1 MKNINFYLTHYNVLK
16 IIMLIMIIW
25 LGGLGYL
32 SAQHTTKQKWEYAEI
47 ISGEGKTI
55 HKWQTKS
62 FVQFISQ
69 RVCSKNFLVINSD
82 DPKILQLIS
91 PSSVFDVSTIRSFEQ
106 VGKVEQA
113 DSDSTEVVY
122 KLEFK
127 SLNYP
132 ERLLLFTNTE
142 MSFMLFMTNRDIA
155 LVLYNNEK

>member
-1 MKNINFYLTHYNVLK
+1 M
-16 IIMLIMIIW
+16 
-25 LGGLGYL
+25 
-32 SAQHTTKQKWEYAEI
+32 
-47 ISGEGKTI
+47 
-55 HKWQTKS
+55 
-62 FVQFISQ
+62 
-69 RVCSKNFLVINSD
+69 
-82 DPKILQLIS
+82 
-91 PSSVFDVSTIRSFEQ
+91 FDVSTIRSFEQ